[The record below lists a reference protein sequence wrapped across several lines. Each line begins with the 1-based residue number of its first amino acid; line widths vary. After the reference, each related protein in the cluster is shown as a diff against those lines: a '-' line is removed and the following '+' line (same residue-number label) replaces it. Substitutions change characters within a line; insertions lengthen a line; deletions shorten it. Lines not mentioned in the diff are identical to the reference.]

1 MATCGVLPSSPAS
14 DELLAHGVRDGD
26 DRAFELL
33 YQRYWDPLRRYAGR
47 LLRDVPA
54 GEDAAQVAF
63 ANAYRAL
70 RAGQTP
76 RSVRPWLYAIARNAA
91 WGCAPSVA
99 TSSSCHR
106 PWRPEP
112 SRPPVTQPL

>member
-1 MATCGVLPSSPAS
+1 MATCGVLPSSAAS
-14 DELLAHGVRDGD
+14 DELLAHGARDGD
-26 DRAFELL
+26 ERAFELL
-33 YQRYWDPLRRYAGR
+33 YRRYWEPLCRYAGR
-47 LLRDVPA
+47 LLRDAPA

-91 WGCAPSVA
+91 CGLRLERGDI
-99 TSSSCHR
+99 SSCR
-106 PWRPEP
+106 PR
-112 SRPPVTQPL
+112 